1 MWPFNHNK
9 RQMYEQYADS
19 WDQGTYS
26 QLPDQDVQDNYYQFM
41 QNAPPQVVEQV
52 HERYF
57 EHMPREERGNL
68 LQNLMGGLMQQGVDP
83 RQVGIQNVDPYS
95 MSPNEAA
102 RLVGYTR
109 QQNPDLLQ
117 QIMGP
122 GGPLGSIGAKI
133 IVAGIV
139 ALAAKHLL
147 GSHGQQF

>member
-9 RQMYEQYADS
+9 RQMYEQYANS

-26 QLPDQDVQDNYYQFM
+26 QFPDQDIQDNYYQFV
-41 QNAPPQVVEQV
+41 QNAPPQVIEQV

-57 EHMPREERGNL
+57 EQMPREQRGNL
-68 LQNLMGGLMQQGVDP
+68 LQSLMQQGVDP
-83 RQVGIQNVDPYS
+83 QRVGIQNMDPYS

-109 QQNPDLLQ
+109 QQNPNLLQ

-122 GGPLGSIGAKI
+122 GGPLGSTGAKI
-133 IVAGIV
+133 VMAGIV
-139 ALAAKHLL
+139 AIAAKHLL
-147 GSHGQQF
+147 SSHGQQF